1 MAGKRMFGAVR
12 RLPSGPWQARF
23 RSPDGRM
30 VPAPQTFATKGDAA
44 AWLSAAESDQ
54 HRGLWV
60 DPRASTVTLG
70 EYAIGW
76 LRTRVDL
83 APRTREIYA
92 AQLRLH
98 ILPSITP
105 AVPALAG
112 RSLAAVTPDLVR
124 AWYAALR
131 EAKGPSVAAKAY
143 VRLRQIMRQAVDD
156 DRISKNPCRIERGG
170 AEHHPEQRFATME
183 ELHRL
188 ADAVP
193 DRYRAMVLVAGLGG
207 LRRGELF
214 ALRRSDV
221 DLAAGVVAVRR
232 KRLRLASG
240 EVIEGAPK
248 SRAGRRLVALPA
260 PVTAELD
267 RHLRRFT
274 DRGEDA
280 FVFTSATGV
289 PIEASNFRDRI
300 WLPATRRAGLAG
312 LRFHDLRH
320 AAGTLA
326 AQTGATTKELM
337 ARLGHASPQAAMVYQ
352 HASLARDVVI
362 AERLAQMAE
371 AAGMTGVP
379 HGRSDRPP
387 TTTEGERRS

>member
-12 RLPSGPWQARF
+12 RLPTGRWQARY
-23 RSPDGRM
+23 RSSEGWM
-30 VPAPQTFATKGDAA
+30 VPAPETFATKGAAA
-44 AWLSAAESDQ
+44 AWLAAAESDQ
-54 HRGLWV
+54 HRGCWT
-60 DPRASTVTLG
+60 DPRAATVTLG
-70 EYAIGW
+70 EYATEW
-76 LRTRVDL
+76 LDTRVDL

-98 ILPSITP
+98 ILASVTP

-112 RSLAAVTPDLVR
+112 RPLAKVTPELVR

-131 EAKGPSVAAKAY
+131 EAKGASVAAKAY
-143 VRLRQIMRQAVDD
+143 VRLRQLMRQAVDD
-156 DRISKNPCRIERGG
+156 DRIAKNPCRIERGG

-183 ELHRL
+183 ELYRL
-188 ADAVP
+188 ADAVA

-214 ALRRSDV
+214 ALRRGDT

-260 PVTAELD
+260 PVIAELD

-274 DRGEDA
+274 EPGDDA
-280 FVFTSATGV
+280 YVFTSAAGV
-289 PIEASNFRDRI
+289 PIEASNFRDRV
-300 WLPATRRAGLAG
+300 WLPATRRAGLTG

-320 AAGTLA
+320 SAGTLA
-326 AQTGATTKELM
+326 AQTGATTKDLM

-371 AAGMTGVP
+371 RAGLAPAPAASAQTGADR
-379 HGRSDRPP
+379 HGQ
-387 TTTEGERRS
+387 

>member
-12 RLPSGPWQARF
+12 RLPSGRWQARY
-23 RSPDGRM
+23 RSPEGRM
-30 VPAPQTFATKGDAA
+30 LPAPETFAPKGAAA
-44 AWLSAAESDQ
+44 AWLAAAESDQ
-54 HRGLWV
+54 HRGCWT
-60 DPRASTVTLG
+60 DPRAAAVTPG
-70 EYAIGW
+70 EYASDW
-76 LRTRVDL
+76 LDTRVDL

-98 ILPSITP
+98 ILPSINP

-112 RSLAAVTPDLVR
+112 RSLATVTPELVR

-156 DRISKNPCRIERGG
+156 DRIAKNPCRIERGG
-170 AEHHPEQRFATME
+170 GEHHPEQRFATME
-183 ELHRL
+183 ELRRL

-214 ALRRSDV
+214 ALRRGDV

-260 PVTAELD
+260 PVASELAH
-267 RHLRRFT
+267 HLRRFAEPT
-274 DRGEDA
+274 EDA
-280 FVFTSATGV
+280 YVFTSAAGV
-289 PIEASNFRDRI
+289 PIEASNFRDRV
-300 WLPATRRAGLAG
+300 WLPATRRAGLTG

-371 AAGMTGVP
+371 RAALAEAPAASAQTGTDR
-379 HGRSDRPP
+379 HGQ
-387 TTTEGERRS
+387 